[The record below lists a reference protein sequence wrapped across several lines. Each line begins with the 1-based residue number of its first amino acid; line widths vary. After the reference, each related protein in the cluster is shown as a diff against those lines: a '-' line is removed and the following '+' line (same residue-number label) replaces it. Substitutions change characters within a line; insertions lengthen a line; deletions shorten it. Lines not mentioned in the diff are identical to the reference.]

1 MASGSCCQ
9 RRPLVGQT
17 PTRER
22 GARRWNEV
30 ADGAH
35 LGETIDLRLPMLERS
50 SLLASMRLLSAVR
63 VLVADDSPRLRRL
76 LRDAIEEVEGVEV
89 VAEAADGVEALRGIR
104 ACAPGVVVLDLQMPV
119 MGGLA
124 ALQHLRKSGERLQVI
139 VLTNH
144 ADAIYRE
151 ACLEAG
157 ADHFFDK
164 SAELD
169 RVLDLLRDLA
179 ETGEA

>member
-1 MASGSCCQ
+1 MGLAPRISVGWRTRHSPGLMPL
-9 RRPLVGQT
+9 RP
-17 PTRER
+17 
-22 GARRWNEV
+22 
-30 ADGAH
+30 
-35 LGETIDLRLPMLERS
+35 S
-50 SLLASMRLLSAVR
+50 VR

-76 LRDAIEEVEGVEV
+76 LRDAIEEVDGVEV
-89 VAEAADGVEALRGIR
+89 VAEAADGQEALHRVQ

-119 MGGLA
+119 MGGLL
-124 ALQHLRKSGERLQVI
+124 ALQHLREAGRLPRVI

-144 ADAIYRE
+144 ADVMYRE

-169 RVLDLLRDLA
+169 RVLDVLRDLA
-179 ETGEA
+179 EAGEA

>member
-1 MASGSCCQ
+1 MPL
-9 RRPLVGQT
+9 RP
-17 PTRER
+17 
-22 GARRWNEV
+22 
-30 ADGAH
+30 
-35 LGETIDLRLPMLERS
+35 S
-50 SLLASMRLLSAVR
+50 VR

-89 VAEAADGVEALRGIR
+89 VAEAADGQEALHRIR

-119 MGGLA
+119 MGGLL
-124 ALQHLRKSGERLQVI
+124 ALQHLREAGRLPRVI

-144 ADAIYRE
+144 ADAMYRE
-151 ACLEAG
+151 ACLVAG

-169 RVLDLLRDLA
+169 WVLDVLRDLA
-179 ETGEA
+179 EAGEA

>member
-1 MASGSCCQ
+1 MGLAPRISVGWRTRHSPGLMPL
-9 RRPLVGQT
+9 RP
-17 PTRER
+17 
-22 GARRWNEV
+22 
-30 ADGAH
+30 
-35 LGETIDLRLPMLERS
+35 S
-50 SLLASMRLLSAVR
+50 VR

-76 LRDAIEEVEGVEV
+76 LRDAIEEVDGVEV
-89 VAEAADGVEALRGIR
+89 VAEAADGQEALHRVQ

-119 MGGLA
+119 MGGLL
-124 ALQHLRKSGERLQVI
+124 ALQHLREAGRLPRVI

-144 ADAIYRE
+144 ADVMYRE

-157 ADHFFDK
+157 ADHFCDK

-169 RVLDLLRDLA
+169 RVLDVLRNLA